1 VERQKSRPGK
11 PPAKAD
17 RDRAT
22 IRHILEKLNV
32 ADGKNGQHAFI
43 EDMGQ
48 HMVGWG
54 LPRNT
59 GRVYAYLL
67 LQDEPV
73 SLDRMVADL
82 EIAKSGAS
90 VATRQLVQF
99 GMARA
104 SGQRGSRRVLY
115 EALYNVAAIFEARNA
130 QAAKLLKMYRE
141 GAAVASPAAR
151 RRLEETSDVVERL
164 LQEMPSLLR
173 RIQEGR

>member
-1 VERQKSRPGK
+1 
-11 PPAKAD
+11 
-17 RDRAT
+17 
-22 IRHILEKLNV
+22 
-32 ADGKNGQHAFI
+32 
-43 EDMGQ
+43 MGQ

-67 LQDEPV
+67 LHNEPV

-104 SGQRGSRRVLY
+104 SGERRSRRVLY

-151 RRLEETSDVVERL
+151 RRLEETSDVVEQL

-173 RIQEGR
+173 RIQEGRRR